1 MNLLLNLLWLIL
13 GGFLSFL
20 GYLVVGLLLC
30 LTIIGIPWG
39 LQAFKLASF
48 VFWPFGRDSREI
60 EPGRSHEVPN
70 MLGNIIWLL
79 LGGIGIVLSHLIFG
93 LVLCITII
101 GIPFGI
107 QHFKFAR
114 LAFLP
119 FGRSI
124 RSIR

>member
-1 MNLLLNLLWLIL
+1 LIL
-13 GGFLSFL
+13 GGFVSFL
-20 GYLVVGLLLC
+20 GYLAVGLLLC
-30 LTIIGIPWG
+30 ITLIGIPWG

-48 VFWPFGRDSREI
+48 VLWPFGRDSREVW
-60 EPGRSHEVPN
+60 PGQSNDVAN

-79 LGGIGIVLSHLIFG
+79 LGGIGIVITHLILG
-93 LVLCITII
+93 LVLCVTII

-119 FGRSI
+119 FGRTIGPI
-124 RSIR
+124 R